1 MNVCRKGT
9 SVQDPKKNEEVDRR
23 QFVRLLSGGALTVA
37 MGGLVG
43 CGGGSGGQGGSG
55 GGSGE
60 LGLGTI
66 TPEAVTAA
74 LDATR
79 AFVAEL
85 PALDLATMQQRVLGF
100 VQSRKEFIHSGTNS
114 GSVWGLLPNGTTY
127 TIFLN
132 RYPQPGENTGADSGR
147 SAVTRGSDVPS
158 GTLAAVMSNAMGPGF
173 RNEPAL
179 LSASVNAKQYVVRS
193 GGATIESLR
202 SLGAPAFFYLSA
214 HGDQTAVPRIQNNK
228 FVLGS
233 DGKPIMDKAFAV
245 STTTAYNPAAQ
256 TQYFGEIV
264 RGEVAAGS
272 CLEDIQGGK
281 GVYADR
287 LLITSRWVTKNWT
300 FAKDGL
306 IWISACS
313 SNGPISQDFVS
324 ACLTKAGNAAL
335 YVGYSDFTEGDHA
348 VQVSK
353 FVIDRLLGANKLSP
367 VEDPPQRSFDFVQVY
382 ADLRKR
388 GLHSRPTLNPDTG
401 VAFGGG
407 RNTEIIFTQ
416 GSASQFGLLAP
427 SVAYV
432 LVDESKD
439 QAILKGIFGTPPE
452 SDRAVLIGGLEAAV
466 QSWEKDKIVVSLPRT
481 GTGSSG
487 DVVVSVRAHQSNIRR
502 ITELQFDM
510 RYLFQYTD
518 HPQRT
523 VKSDKMTARF
533 RVDLGDYRD
542 APGTTPHQPLRGAI
556 GTADSGGTMTATGS
570 YSQDDCTY
578 TWSGS
583 VTLTG
588 DRSGANGPHQLIAYL
603 KLDTATKQGSLGL
616 AFGSSNPLWFTET
629 IACKDGTNTS
639 PFASS
644 AGLLGSIVE
653 FPDPTEQID
662 FQIPLPA
669 IPLTFGQDYSLP
681 AGNFDT
687 TDSGIRIRFDWD
699 AITPKSPPDKDA
711 ARSASPG

>member
-1 MNVCRKGT
+1 M
-9 SVQDPKKNEEVDRR
+9 QDPKKNEEVDRR
-23 QFVRLLSGGALTVA
+23 EFVRLLSGGALTA
-37 MGGLVG
+37 TMGGLVG
-43 CGGGSGGQGGSG
+43 CGGGSGQGGTG
-55 GGSGE
+55 GGGTGE
-60 LGLGTI
+60 LGLGAI
-66 TPEAVTAA
+66 TPEATAA
-74 LDATR
+74 ALAATR
-79 AFVAEL
+79 AFVAAL
-85 PALDLATMQQRVLGF
+85 PALDLVTTQQRVLGF

-114 GSVWGLLPNGTTY
+114 GSVWGLLPNGMTY

-132 RYPQPGENTGADSGR
+132 RYPQPGENTGPDSGR
-147 SAVTRGSDVPS
+147 SATTRGSEVPS
-158 GTLAAVMSNAMGPGF
+158 GTLAAVLSNAMGPGF
-173 RNEPAL
+173 RNEAGL

-214 HGDQTAVPRIQNNK
+214 HGDQTAVPRILNGK

-245 STTTAYNPAAQ
+245 STTTAYDAAAQ
-256 TQYFGEIV
+256 TQYRAEIL
-264 RGEVAAGS
+264 RGEVGAGS
-272 CLEDIQGGK
+272 CLEDIQSGV

-287 LLITSRWVTKNWT
+287 LLITTRWVAKNWT

-313 SNGPISQDFVS
+313 SNSAISQDFVS

-335 YVGYSDFTEGDHA
+335 YVGYSDLTEGDHA

-353 FVIDRLLGANKLSP
+353 FVIDRLLGTNKLSP

-388 GLHSRPTLNPDTG
+388 GLHSRPTLNPATG

-407 RNTEIIFTQ
+407 RTTEVIFTQ
-416 GSASQFGLLAP
+416 GSSSQFGLLAP
-427 SVAYV
+427 SLAYV
-432 LVDESKD
+432 LVDEPND

-466 QSWEKDKIVVSLPRT
+466 QSWDKDKIVVTLPRT

-487 DVVVSVRAHQSNIRR
+487 DVVVSVRAHQSNVRR
-502 ITELQFDM
+502 ITEWEFDM
-510 RYLFQYTD
+510 RYLFQFTD

-533 RVDLGDYRD
+533 RADVGDFRNT
-542 APGTTPHQPLRGAI
+542 PGTSPTQVVRGAVA
-556 GTADSGGTMTATGS
+556 TADSGGTMTASGS
-570 YSQDDCTY
+570 YTQDECTY

-588 DRSGANGPHQLIAYL
+588 DHSGANGPDQLLAYL
-603 KLDTATKQGSLGL
+603 RVDTATKTGAMGL

-629 IACKDGTNTS
+629 IACKNGTNTS

-644 AGLLGSIVE
+644 AGLLGGAE
-653 FPDPTEQID
+653 NFPDPTEQTTIE
-662 FQIPLPA
+662 IPLPA
-669 IPLTFGQDYSLP
+669 IPLAFGQDYSLP

-687 TDSGIRIRFDWD
+687 TDSGLRIRFDWD
-699 AITPKSPPDKDA
+699 TITPKSPPDKDA
-711 ARSASPG
+711 ARSASQS